1 VNTDPNLSQ
10 ALHLIN
16 GDTVQ
21 SKIAQGGMIK
31 AQLDAGKTPEQ
42 VIESIYIRCL
52 TRKPSAD
59 ETAKLMQVVQQGA
72 NPQQGLEDVFWA
84 VLNSREFIF
93 NH

>member
-1 VNTDPNLSQ
+1 VITDPNLSQ

-21 SKIAQGGMIK
+21 NKIAQGGLIK
-31 AQLDAGKTPEQ
+31 SQLDAGKTPEQ
-42 VIESIYIRCL
+42 VIEAIYVRCL
-52 TRKPSAD
+52 TRKPTAD
-59 ETAKLMQVVQQGA
+59 ETAKLMGVVGQAA

-84 VLNSREFIF
+84 VMNSREFIF